1 LSKINPLSDPRWD
14 KFIANHPSVSVFH
27 TRGWLRSLQRTYG
40 YQPVAYTTS
49 APADTELTN
58 AILFCEIKS
67 FLTGRRLVSLPFS
80 DHCAP
85 LVASEAEFDQV
96 MQCVYAEQG
105 RAGKIEV
112 RPLEAFANPEKL
124 GLSPTEA
131 FQLHVIDIRP
141 EADQLLRKMHKSC
154 IQAKIKRAEKEAL
167 TYEQGRSDDLLKSF
181 YKLFVMTR
189 RKHGAPPQP
198 FAWFQ
203 NLVNEMGESVTIHL
217 ASHQGTPIA
226 SILTLAHGNTVVY
239 KYGCSDQAFSN
250 LGGTPLLFWH
260 SIREAKAMGAE
271 AYDLGRTDLD
281 NPGLLEFKER
291 LGGKP
296 TELHYYGFPAG
307 PKAQASKL
315 ATTVRKL
322 VSLMPEPI
330 FTSLGRILYRHVG

>member
-1 LSKINPLSDPRWD
+1 VSD
-14 KFIANHPSVSVFH
+14 HPSASVFH
-27 TRGWLRSLQRTYG
+27 TRGWLKSLQSTYG
-40 YQPVAYTTS
+40 YEPVAYTTS
-49 APADTELTN
+49 GSDAPELSN
-58 AILFCEIKS
+58 AIVFCEIKS
-67 FLTGRRLVSLPFS
+67 LLTGRRLVSLPFS

-85 LVASEAEFDQV
+85 LVSSETEFQELL
-96 MQCVYAEQG
+96 QCVVAE
-105 RAGKIEV
+105 RAKTGQKNIEV
-112 RPLEAFANPEKL
+112 RPLVALEGPDKF
-124 GLSPTEA
+124 GLSPTES

-154 IQAKIKRAEKEAL
+154 IQAKIKRAEKEAV
-167 TYEQGRSDDLLKSF
+167 TYEQGRSEELLNSF

-198 FAWFQ
+198 FSWFK
-203 NLVNEMGESVTIHL
+203 NLVAEMGESLTIHV
-217 ASHQGTPIA
+217 ASHQGRPIA
-226 SILTLAHGNTVVY
+226 SILTLSHGKTVVY

-260 SIREAKAMGAE
+260 SIREAKATGAE

-296 TELHYYGFPAG
+296 IELHYYRFPAG
-307 PKAQASKL
+307 PKPQASKL
-315 ATTVRKL
+315 ANSVRKL
-322 VSLMPEPI
+322 VSMMPEPL